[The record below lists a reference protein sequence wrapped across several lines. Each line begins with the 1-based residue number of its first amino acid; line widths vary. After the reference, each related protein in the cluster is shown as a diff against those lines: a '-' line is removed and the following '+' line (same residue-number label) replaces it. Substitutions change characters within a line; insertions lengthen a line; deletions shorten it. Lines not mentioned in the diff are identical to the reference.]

1 MKWYINDKINT
12 HRVGLAWRWTER
24 WHSPPNNNSPAN
36 SCTVLAN
43 SSRGRSGRF
52 NPNFPFSILVSI
64 RSCLIWKRN
73 IWAQTHWHRGC
84 GCRTAIRINQVK
96 QHLGEQ
102 RESRPC
108 LHRSTTVV
116 DMMAVICSILGRR
129 KKMKG
134 PLGFFLFF
142 FYYFFLFFFCSL
154 LYAFSL
160 FLILLLLLL
169 LLLLLPPLLIP
180 YF

>member
-116 DMMAVICSILGRR
+116 DMMAVICSILGREKR
-129 KKMKG
+129 WRA
-134 PLGFFLFF
+134 LSVSFFF